1 MKPAARAARNL
12 LRQEQFGV
20 LSTLSKKLGGYPFGS
35 IAGYLL
41 DASACPLLFL
51 STLAEHTRNLEADP
65 RVSLLAHEKAQD
77 WQDHGRVTVI
87 GQAVRLHGDTEAL
100 RRRYLRYFPSAAET
114 LALPDFFFYRITP
127 EKIRFIG
134 GFGDIHWVAPG
145 DFLLPPSPLAGQEE
159 ALLAEFNR
167 AGGATLRDWCAQVR
181 QQPVYVVEMV
191 GIDADGFD
199 LRADGVLQRFD
210 FAAPVQDGAAAHA
223 ALTAMLKEAP

>member
-1 MKPAARAARNL
+1 MKPAARAARTL
-12 LRQEQFGV
+12 LRHEQFGV

-65 RVSLLAHEKAQD
+65 RVSLLAHERALD

-87 GQAVRLHGDTEAL
+87 GQATRLQGDTAAL
-100 RRRYLRYFPSAAET
+100 KRRYLRYFPSAAET
-114 LALPDFFFYRITP
+114 LALPDFFFYRIIP

-134 GFGDIHWVAPG
+134 GFGDIHWVAPD
-145 DFLLPPSPLAGQEE
+145 DFLLPPSPLAGHEE
-159 ALLAEFNR
+159 TLLADFNQ
-167 AGGATLRDWCAQVR
+167 AHGAALRDRCAQMR
-181 QQPVYVVEMV
+181 QQQVNGAEMI
-191 GIDADGFD
+191 GIDTDGFD

-210 FAAPVQDGAAAHA
+210 FAAPVHDAAEAHA
-223 ALTAMLKEAP
+223 ALAAMLKEVP